1 MKIKTNGGV
10 IMKLNKRIKVLS
22 VGMLLVLTL
31 SSIVGCSSNKGG
43 SSYNNIDSNKTLKLV
58 EENEKTLVIDVRS
71 SDSYSKGHLSN
82 AINIPFDEFE
92 GKIEDLEGYK
102 DQTIILICN
111 TGNKSGK
118 AAKMLVD
125 KGFTKVYNAEDGM
138 EEFDYKTVKYNNI
151 TGKEFEEITLENKDS
166 VILDVRDAKDY
177 DKSHVENSINIPID
191 EVESRINE
199 LKDYKDKEILIYCS
213 VGRRSAQ
220 AAEVL
225 ENNGYKDV
233 SNTVD
238 GVKEYEFKLVK

>member
-1 MKIKTNGGV
+1 MKS
-10 IMKLNKRIKVLS
+10 NKKVKVLS
-22 VGMLLVLTL
+22 IGVLLVLTL
-31 SSIVGCSSNKGG
+31 SSIVGCSSNNVEE
-43 SSYNNIDSNKTLKLV
+43 SYSDVDSTKTINLV

-71 SDSYSKGHLSN
+71 SDAYAKGHLAN

-92 GKIEDLEGYK
+92 DKINDLDGYK

-118 AAKMLVD
+118 AAKMLSD

-138 EEFDYKTVKYNNI
+138 DEFDYKTVKYNNI
-151 TGKEFEEITLENKDS
+151 TGSELEQLVGKNKDT
-166 VILDVRDAKDY
+166 VILDVRDTKDY
-177 DKSHVENSINIPID
+177 NKGHIENSINIPID
-191 EVESRINE
+191 EVESRIDE

-220 AAEVL
+220 VAEIL
-225 ENNGYKDV
+225 ENSGYKDV